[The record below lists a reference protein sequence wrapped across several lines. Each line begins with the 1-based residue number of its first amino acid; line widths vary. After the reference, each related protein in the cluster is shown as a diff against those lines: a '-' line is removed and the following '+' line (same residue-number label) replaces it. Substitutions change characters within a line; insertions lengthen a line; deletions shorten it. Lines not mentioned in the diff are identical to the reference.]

1 MMLAV
6 EVGLDMHRHRAI
18 LYDLG
23 KAHFQSGERETDHHA
38 INRLLCV
45 RVNAVYLVVRVRS
58 YK

>member
-6 EVGLDMHRHRAI
+6 EVGLDRHRHRAI

-23 KAHFQSGERETDHHA
+23 KAPFQRGERETDHHV

-45 RVNAVYLVVRVRS
+45 GVNAVYFVVRVRS
-58 YK
+58 YQ